1 MNTAA
6 LQAAGC
12 AILEREPLSH
22 HTTFQLGGP
31 CKLFIGCA
39 KPEQLQLAVGE
50 LHRAGENFELLGGG
64 SNVLA
69 SDAGLTCAVLCY
81 QAAQPLIEHTHDV
94 LTVSGSTL
102 LDDIAAYAVRAGLGG
117 MEMFSGIPGTLG
129 GAIAGN
135 AGAYGQHIGDVVE
148 SVTLLDRAGRARQ
161 AAQAELH
168 FAYRSS
174 ALHTSGEIVS
184 SARLRLHTGDAAALA
199 HQRHECLAIRQEK
212 HPQWRTTPTAGSFFR
227 NVAPTS
233 AAGKRQAAG
242 WFLEQAGALEM
253 RCHGACPFGKH
264 ANIIIRDGPC
274 TAKDVLDLSR
284 RMADAVAQ
292 KFALTLERE
301 VRLLGPFA

>member
-1 MNTAA
+1 MNVAA

-12 AILEREPLSH
+12 GILEREPLSRQ
-22 HTTFQLGGP
+22 TTFRLGGP
-31 CKLFIGCA
+31 CKVLISCA
-39 KPEQLQLAVGE
+39 TPAQLQAAIVE
-50 LHRAGENFELLGGG
+50 LHRAGEDCELIGGG
-64 SNVLA
+64 SNLLVA
-69 SDAGLTCAVLCY
+69 DAGLSVAVIRY
-81 QAAQPLIEHTHDV
+81 QSAQPLIENTHGI
-94 LTVSGSTL
+94 LTVSGSTQ
-102 LDDIAAYAVRAGLGG
+102 LDDVAAFAARESLGG
-117 MEMFSGIPGTLG
+117 VELLSGIPGTLG